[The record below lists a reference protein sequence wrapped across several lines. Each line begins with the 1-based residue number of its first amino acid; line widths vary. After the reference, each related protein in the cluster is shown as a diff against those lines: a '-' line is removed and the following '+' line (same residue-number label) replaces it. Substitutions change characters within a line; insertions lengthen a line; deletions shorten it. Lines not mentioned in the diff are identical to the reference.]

1 MRRKQKNRILNG
13 LMVLC
18 IVALAIAGLLVAGH
32 IKKQSEQGTE
42 AETVSTISARETSK
56 EQVHDG
62 ESELAVPE
70 GPTCTI
76 EIRCDTILDHLD
88 LLNDAKKSYVPSD
101 GCILSATTVAFSEGE
116 SVFDILRRV
125 CEEKDI
131 QLEYSWTP
139 VYDSYYIEGIHQLY
153 EFDCGN
159 ESGWMYKVNEVFPN
173 YGCSSYEPK
182 AGDSIVFLYTCKG
195 YGADI
200 GGKVS
205 G

>member
-1 MRRKQKNRILNG
+1 M
-13 LMVLC
+13 
-18 IVALAIAGLLVAGH
+18 
-32 IKKQSEQGTE
+32 
-42 AETVSTISARETSK
+42 
-56 EQVHDG
+56 
-62 ESELAVPE
+62 PE

-88 LLNDAKKSYVPSD
+88 LLDTAKKSYVPSD
-101 GCILSATTVAFSEGE
+101 GCILPETTVAFSEGE

-125 CEEKDI
+125 CEEKKI

-182 AGDSIVFLYTCKG
+182 AGDAIAFLYTCKG
-195 YGADI
+195 YGADV
-200 GGKVS
+200 GGGIS

>member
-1 MRRKQKNRILNG
+1 MGRKQKNRILNG

-18 IVALAIAGLLVAGH
+18 IVVLAVAGLLVAGH
-32 IKKQSEQGTE
+32 IKKQSTQETE
-42 AETVSTISARETSK
+42 AEMVSTISAEKISK
-56 EQVHDG
+56 EREYG
-62 ESELAVPE
+62 AESELTVQE
-70 GPTCTI
+70 GPTRTI

-88 LLNDAKKSYVPSD
+88 LLNAAKKSYVPSD
-101 GCILSATTVAFSEGE
+101 GCILPATTVAFSEGT

-125 CEEKDI
+125 CEERKI

-153 EFDCGN
+153 EFDCGS

-182 AGDSIVFLYTCKG
+182 AGDAIVFLYTCKG
-195 YGADI
+195 YGADV
-200 GGKVS
+200 GGGMS

>member
-1 MRRKQKNRILNG
+1 MGRKQKNRILNG

-18 IVALAIAGLLVAGH
+18 IVALAVAGLLTAGQ
-32 IKKQSEQGTE
+32 IKKQSEQETE
-42 AETVSTISARETSK
+42 AETVSTMSAEVTAK
-56 EQVHDG
+56 EQEYG
-62 ESELAVPE
+62 AESELTVPE

-88 LLNDAKKSYVPSD
+88 LLDTAKKSYVPSD
-101 GCILSATTVAFSEGE
+101 GCILPETTVAFSEGE

-125 CEEKDI
+125 CEEKKI

-182 AGDSIVFLYTCKG
+182 AGDAIVFLYTCKG
-195 YGADI
+195 YGADV
-200 GGKVS
+200 GGGMS